1 MSLVFLPM
9 KEDVERR
16 DNMVHQLADL
26 HHDRIQGRKSERGST
41 FMEIAIAVAIL
52 SFSLT
57 VIAGAFGTN
66 LKAVDRAKKTNRAAH
81 FVEET
86 LDSLA
91 ETSFDDLKALNGNI
105 LYNGSTASD
114 SLYRIDLSVNES
126 TVDLLTIGLLLRNVR
141 DNSIVSRFVLNR
153 SKR

>member
-1 MSLVFLPM
+1 
-9 KEDVERR
+9 
-16 DNMVHQLADL
+16 MVHLVSEAGGVLTQSRRA
-26 HHDRIQGRKSERGST
+26 ERGST
-41 FMEIAIAVAIL
+41 FMEIVIAVAIL

-91 ETSFDDLKALNGNI
+91 ETAFDDLKALNGNI
-105 LYNGSTASD
+105 IYNGSTAAD
-114 SLYRIDLSVNES
+114 SLYRIDLSVSES
-126 TVDLLTIGLLLRNVR
+126 TVDLLTIRLLLRNVR
-141 DNSIVSRFVLNR
+141 DASIVSRFVLNR

>member
-1 MSLVFLPM
+1 
-9 KEDVERR
+9 
-16 DNMVHQLADL
+16 MVHRVANLQRDV
-26 HHDRIQGRKSERGST
+26 IQGRKSERGST

-66 LKAVDRAKKTNRAAH
+66 LKAVDQAKKTNRAAH

-91 ETSFDDLKALNGNI
+91 ETSFDDLKALNGNV

-114 SLYRIDLSVNES
+114 SLYRIDLSVSES
-126 TVDLLTIGLLLRNVR
+126 TVDLLTIRLLLRNVR

>member
-1 MSLVFLPM
+1 
-9 KEDVERR
+9 
-16 DNMVHQLADL
+16 MVHQLMDL
-26 HHDRIQGRKSERGST
+26 QRDGIRGRKSERGST
-41 FMEIAIAVAIL
+41 FMEITIAVAIL

-66 LKAVDRAKKTNRAAH
+66 LRAVNGAKRTNRAAH

-91 ETSFDDLKALNGNI
+91 ETSFDDLKALNGNV

-114 SLYRIDLSVNES
+114 SLYRIDLSVSES
-126 TVDLLTIGLLLRNVR
+126 TVDLLTITLLLRNVR
-141 DNSIVSRFVLNR
+141 DNSVVSRFVLNR
-153 SKR
+153 SRR